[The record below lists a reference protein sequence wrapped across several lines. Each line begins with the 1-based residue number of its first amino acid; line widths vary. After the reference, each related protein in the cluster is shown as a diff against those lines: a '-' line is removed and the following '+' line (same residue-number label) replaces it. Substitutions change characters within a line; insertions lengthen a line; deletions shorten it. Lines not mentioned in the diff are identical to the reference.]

1 MLTHPTGLHPWPNT
15 APFYSPPDPL
25 TPMTPHTTEH
35 SRQDSAN
42 SGIRAKRYT
51 FSRDRQK
58 CFERSCNR

>member
-25 TPMTPHTTEH
+25 TPMTPQSTEH
-35 SRQDSAN
+35 SPQDSAN